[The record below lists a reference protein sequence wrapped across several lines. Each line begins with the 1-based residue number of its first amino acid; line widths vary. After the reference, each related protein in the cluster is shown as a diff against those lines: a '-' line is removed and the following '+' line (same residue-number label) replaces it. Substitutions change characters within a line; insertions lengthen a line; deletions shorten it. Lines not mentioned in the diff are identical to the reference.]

1 MSRPPSTPP
10 PTLTE
15 EAKQLL
21 RDLTRALCAVGLLA
35 LAFTAV
41 NVTLFAT
48 ARGVPLAIAV
58 LLDPMLALTLAI
70 VLYADARLA
79 SWGLTPPAWS
89 TALRWWAGTTA
100 AAMNTWGSLWPDGKV
115 GWPNNADPA
124 AVLLHLAPCLLLTGL
139 AETIAAYR
147 KLLTHAQQHTQ
158 TAPAA
163 GTHPADAAPEPA
175 RDGTAPGGGPNAADG
190 HHQGAPVISDE
201 LFARARA
208 LDAAVQQRTGRP
220 ASIRYLRRALHL
232 GQDRA
237 RALRTRLDAAH
248 PPAPD
253 PTLTAP
259 VGPSQ
264 NSSDLG

>member
-10 PTLTE
+10 E
-15 EAKQLL
+15 EVERLL
-21 RDLTRALCAVGLLA
+21 RDLTKALCAVGLLS

-147 KLLTHAQQHTQ
+147 KLLTSAQQHTQ

-163 GTHPADAAPEPA
+163 GTHPADASPEPA
-175 RDGTAPGGGPNAADG
+175 RDGTAPGGPNAPDG
-190 HHQGAPVISDE
+190 HHQGEPVISDE
-201 LFARARA
+201 LFTRARA
-208 LDAAVQQRTGRP
+208 LDEAVQQRTGRP

-248 PPAPD
+248 PTAPTTPA
-253 PTLTAP
+253 TAP

-264 NSSDLG
+264 ISSDLG

>member
-1 MSRPPSTPP
+1 M
-10 PTLTE
+10 
-15 EAKQLL
+15 
-21 RDLTRALCAVGLLA
+21 RDLTRALCAVGVLA

-48 ARGVPLAIAV
+48 ARGVPLGIAV

-100 AAMNTWGSLWPDGKV
+100 AAMNTWGSLWPNGKV
-115 GWPNNADPA
+115 GWPSNADPA

-147 KLLTHAQQHTQ
+147 KILTTTQQQ
-158 TAPAA
+158 PQRSPVA

-175 RDGTAPGGGPNAADG
+175 RDETAPPAPGPVDG

-237 RALRTRLDAAH
+237 RALRTHLDTVH
-248 PPAPD
+248 P
-253 PTLTAP
+253 TAP
-259 VGPSQ
+259 TPPPTAPIGPSQ
-264 NSSDLG
+264 DSSDLG

>member
-1 MSRPPSTPP
+1 MNRPSSTPP
-10 PTLTE
+10 A
-15 EAKQLL
+15 EAERLL

-58 LLDPMLALTLAI
+58 LLDPILALTLAI

-79 SWGLTPPAWS
+79 SWGLTPPTWS

-100 AAMNTWGSLWPDGKV
+100 AAMNTWSSLWPNGTI
-115 GWPNNADPA
+115 GWPSNADPA

-139 AETIAAYR
+139 AEAIAAYR
-147 KLLTHAQQHTQ
+147 KILTTATATGTGTGTGTAEAPTETKGEHPPRSSTPGTDTAPESRRGAPAISNELLT
-158 TAPAA
+158 
-163 GTHPADAAPEPA
+163 
-175 RDGTAPGGGPNAADG
+175 
-190 HHQGAPVISDE
+190 
-201 LFARARA
+201 RAHA

-220 ASIRYLRRALHL
+220 ASIRYLRRSLRL

-237 RALRTRLDAAH
+237 RALRTHLDATH
-248 PPAPD
+248 PPPAPD
-253 PTLTAP
+253 QARTAP
-259 VGPSQ
+259 AGPSQ
-264 NSSDLG
+264 DSSDLG

>member
-10 PTLTE
+10 E
-15 EAKQLL
+15 EAERLL
-21 RDLTRALCAVGLLA
+21 RDLTKALCAVGLLS

-79 SWGLTPPAWS
+79 SWGLSPPAWS

-100 AAMNTWGSLWPDGKV
+100 AAMNTWGSLWPNGNV
-115 GWPNNADPA
+115 GWPSNADPA

-147 KLLTHAQQHTQ
+147 KILTTAHA
-158 TAPAA
+158 TATAARASAETAGGHPPHGSAGGAGTAA
-163 GTHPADAAPEPA
+163 GAH
-175 RDGTAPGGGPNAADG
+175 R
-190 HHQGAPVISDE
+190 GAPFISDE
-201 LFARARA
+201 LLTRARA

-237 RALRTRLDAAH
+237 RALRTHLDTAH

-253 PTLTAP
+253 PTPTAP

>member
-1 MSRPPSTPP
+1 MNRPTRPPQR
-10 PTLTE
+10 TLPE
-15 EAKQLL
+15 EAEKLL
-21 RDLTRALCAVGLLA
+21 RDLTKALCTIGLLS

-48 ARGVPLAIAV
+48 ARGIPLPIAV

-79 SWGLTPPAWS
+79 SWGLSPPVWS

-100 AAMNTWGSLWPDGKV
+100 AAMNTWSSLWPDGNV
-115 GWPNNADPA
+115 GWPKEADPA

-147 KLLTHAQQHTQ
+147 KILTRTQQPTEAILD
-158 TAPAA
+158 T
-163 GTHPADAAPEPA
+163 AAPPDASAEQTSP
-175 RDGTAPGGGPNAADG
+175 DSNTPGDTGAAAATG
-190 HHQGAPVISDE
+190 CGAPVISDE
-201 LFARARA
+201 LMGRARA
-208 LDAAVQQRTGRP
+208 LDMAMQQRTGRP

-237 RALRTRLDAAH
+237 RALRTRLDTVH
-248 PPAPD
+248 PSGTPAPA
-253 PTLTAP
+253 TAP
-259 VGPSQ
+259 AKGYET
-264 NSSDLG
+264 SSHLG